1 MGGGNEASLG
11 IAEALVR
18 QDAVFMMT
26 RKLLD
31 VNVCE
36 VVERPAV
43 GKPGGPV
50 TSHGFTLCLFSP
62 SFVLSF
68 METTKADDQIFQ
80 L

>member
-11 IAEALVR
+11 IAEAPVR

-26 RKLLD
+26 RELLD

-43 GKPGGPV
+43 RTAQGPNNLAWLHSV
-50 TSHGFTLCLFSP
+50 SL
-62 SFVLSF
+62 
-68 METTKADDQIFQ
+68 
-80 L
+80 